1 MFGTQGKRG
10 ASKLRRDSELEQN
23 WQIREVADRA
33 LAAFVVIQAAIKR
46 SQRLQTF
53 CQRADLLQRMPGYQ
67 VKMGF
72 GLHVGWAIEGAIG
85 SKFKIDAS
93 YLSPNVNMA
102 SRLEAAT
109 KQFGST
115 ILISGDFVRLLSPAL
130 KRRVRQVDCVTVK
143 GSIQPMDLFT
153 YDVNLDR
160 IPVPAIQSAEHAVA
174 EAAPAPPANET
185 FSMKAMENEFAEHP
199 DLMSTWGVT
208 TPFLKRFEQGFE
220 LYRSGQ
226 WSEART
232 ILEETRSMRK
242 NPITGDIVIDGPSS
256 TLLAFMGQHDNK
268 APVDWAGFRELTEK

>member
-1 MFGTQGKRG
+1 MQ
-10 ASKLRRDSELEQN
+10 

-46 SQRLQTF
+46 SERLQSF

-115 ILISGDFVRLLSPAL
+115 ILISGDFARLLSPAL

-143 GSIQPMDLFT
+143 GSNKPMGLFT
-153 YDVNLDR
+153 YDVSLDR
-160 IPVPAIQSAEHAVA
+160 IPVPQADLSCSWTGRASVDLP
-174 EAAPAPPANET
+174 EAAAAHPNET
-185 FSMKAMENEFAEHP
+185 FSMRPMENEFAEHP
-199 DLMSTWGVT
+199 DLMSTWGAT
-208 TPFLKRFEQGFE
+208 TPFLQRFEQGFE
-220 LYRSGQ
+220 LYQNGQ
-226 WSEART
+226 WAEAKAV
-232 ILEETRSMRK
+232 LEETKVMRK
-242 NPITGDIVIDGPSS
+242 HPVSGDVIVDGPSS
-256 TLLAFMGQHDNK
+256 TLLAFIDQHNQQ
-268 APVDWAGFRELTEK
+268 APQDWAGFRELTEK

>member
-1 MFGTQGKRG
+1 
-10 ASKLRRDSELEQN
+10 
-23 WQIREVADRA
+23 
-33 LAAFVVIQAAIKR
+33 
-46 SQRLQTF
+46 
-53 CQRADLLQRMPGYQ
+53 MPGYQ

-115 ILISGDFVRLLSPAL
+115 ILISGDFVKLLSPSL

-143 GSIQPMDLFT
+143 GSINPVELFT

-160 IPVPAIQSAEHAVA
+160 IPIPIVQPAEHSVA
-174 EAAPAPPANET
+174 EAAPVPPPNET
-185 FSMKAMENEFAEHP
+185 FSMKDMENEFAEHP

-208 TPFLKRFEQGFE
+208 TPFLKRFKQGFE
-220 LYRSGQ
+220 LYRNGQ
-226 WSEART
+226 WSEARS
-232 ILEETRSMRK
+232 ILEETKTRRHPVS
-242 NPITGDIVIDGPSS
+242 GQDVVDGPSS
-256 TLLAFMGQHDNK
+256 TLLSFMAQSSFQ
-268 APVDWAGFRELTEK
+268 APKSWAGFRELTDK

>member
-1 MFGTQGKRG
+1 MQKSSR
-10 ASKLRRDSELEQN
+10 LRQESELD

-46 SQRLQTF
+46 SRRLQSF
-53 CQRADLLQRMPGYQ
+53 CQREDLLERMPGYQ

-115 ILISGDFVRLLSPAL
+115 ILISGAFVKLLSPAL

-143 GSIQPMDLFT
+143 GSNKPIDLFT
-153 YDVNLDR
+153 YDVSLDR
-160 IPVPAIQSAEHAVA
+160 IPVPAIQADLHSIA
-174 EAAPAPPANET
+174 EAAPAPPNVT
-185 FSMKAMENEFAEHP
+185 FSMKAMENEFVEHP
-199 DLMSTWGVT
+199 DLMSTWAVT
-208 TPFLKRFEQGFE
+208 TPFLKRFQQGFE

-226 WSEART
+226 WAEAKA
-232 ILEETRSMRK
+232 ILEETKVMRK
-242 NPITGDIVIDGPSS
+242 HLIAGDVTVDGPSN
-256 TLLAFMGQHDNK
+256 TLLGVMSQHDHM
-268 APVDWAGFRELTEK
+268 APNDWAGFRELTEK